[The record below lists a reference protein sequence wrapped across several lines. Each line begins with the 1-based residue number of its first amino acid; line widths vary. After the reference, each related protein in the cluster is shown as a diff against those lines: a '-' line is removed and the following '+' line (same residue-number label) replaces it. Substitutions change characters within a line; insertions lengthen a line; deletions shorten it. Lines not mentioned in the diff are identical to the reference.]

1 MKFERLLEAL
11 PEQTSSTDEEL
22 IRRAYESA
30 KKAHKG
36 QKRASGEPYIN
47 HCLAVAI
54 IMAELGA
61 PTPTIVAALLHDT
74 VEDTD
79 LTLEDLDRDVRSEV
93 AQLVDGPLQSPHAVA
108 DRRGVSGE
116 LLTEPDVDGVLQMCA
131 TDFDHVIERAGL
143 GGQCVGQFR

>member
-1 MKFERLLEAL
+1 VKIERLLEAL

-22 IRRAYESA
+22 IRRAYEVA

-61 PTPTIVAALLHDT
+61 PTPTIVAALLHDS

-79 LTLEDLDRDVRSEV
+79 LTLDDLKHDFGSTHRSKIPRQDRPILRRLQYEPEDR
-93 AQLVDGPLQSPHAVA
+93 
-108 DRRGVSGE
+108 
-116 LLTEPDVDGVLQMCA
+116 
-131 TDFDHVIERAGL
+131 
-143 GGQCVGQFR
+143 